1 MLGKEIRQDKK
12 FLRARLEDRA
22 EQLQKQP
29 KSPEKQLNWKR
40 AVKFV
45 EEQAVRLN
53 ESVDKYNMHVP
64 LLKMQTVYFD
74 VNREMEKIKSKYPV
88 AANLDISK
96 IGVSNQSNSGD
107 QDSGIKQFIDA
118 FKNIF

>member
-1 MLGKEIRQDKK
+1 MLGKEIREDKK

-29 KSPEKQLNWKR
+29 RSAEKQLNWKR

-45 EEQAVRLN
+45 EEQAVKIN
-53 ESVDKYNMHVP
+53 ENVDKYNMNVP

-74 VNREMEKIKSKYPV
+74 VNREMGKVKSKYSVV
-88 AANLDISK
+88 AKLDINK
-96 IGVSNQSNSGD
+96 IGVSNQANSGD
-107 QDSGIKQFIDA
+107 QDSGIKQFLDA